1 MPARRLARVKTPTV
15 LQLEAVEC
23 GAASLAIVLGHYGR
37 VEPLPTLRQEC
48 GVSRDGST
56 ASNVLRAA
64 RRFGMIAK
72 GFSRDIEEL
81 RELAPPFIVFWNFDH
96 FLVVEGFG
104 KREVYLNDPATGH
117 RAVTLSE
124 FEKSYTGVALVL
136 RPGPDFKKGG
146 RPPSVMRA
154 MATRLIGAGTALCY
168 CVVAGFLL
176 VIPAL
181 ALAGFTRVFLDSVL
195 LERRVEWLRPI
206 MLAMAVAVLVQAGL
220 RILQRRHL
228 RRLRLMLSIRLA
240 SRFMWTLLQLPALFY
255 AQRFSGDV
263 AHRSRLNDKIADL
276 LSGKLVQTCIDAAMM
291 AFYAIAMCVYDGVL
305 SAIAVGAAVTNAV
318 VLRWISK
325 RRVEANMR
333 VLNEYGRSYGVSL
346 AGLQSIE
353 TIKSS
358 GLESNFFQKWSGHY
372 AKAAVARQDLEVSNQ
387 ALTVLPTFLTAT
399 SAALVHVVGAY
410 RIIDGQL
417 SIGELVA
424 FQTLMFAF
432 ISPVNNLVQMGGVLQ
447 ELHGDLQR
455 LDDVLGYPVVV
466 SAPTRE
472 LLGDDDRKIVRLQG
486 RVELSGVTFGY
497 SPLEAPLLRGFDLV
511 IEPGQRVALVGPS
524 GSGKST
530 LLKLISGELVAWE
543 GQIRFDGMPREEI
556 PQDVL
561 INSFSVVEQDI
572 FLFSGTVRE
581 NLSLW
586 DSTLPDTHLVRAC
599 EDAWIHNEV
608 LDVPGGYDGVLLEGG
623 CNVSGGQAQ
632 RLELAR
638 ALVNDPSILVLDEA
652 TSALDAETER
662 LVLERLRARECTM
675 IVVSH
680 RLSAIRD
687 CDQILVMEQ
696 GEIEERGT
704 HDELWEQKGRYHQ
717 LVGMESGLL
726 DG

>member
-1 MPARRLARVKTPTV
+1 MLARRRGVVKTPTI

-23 GAASLAIVLGHYGR
+23 GAASLAIVLGYYGR
-37 VEPLPTLRQEC
+37 IEPLPKLRQEC

-56 ASNVLRAA
+56 ASNVLKAA
-64 RRFGMIAK
+64 RRFDMSAK
-72 GFSRDIEEL
+72 GFSKDIENL
-81 RELAPPFIVFWNFDH
+81 QELAPPFIVFWNFDH

-104 KREVYLNDPATGH
+104 KREVFLNDPATGH
-117 RAVTLSE
+117 RTVTLLE

-146 RPPSVMRA
+146 RQPSVVRA
-154 MATRLIGAGTALCY
+154 VATRLIGAGTALSY

-181 ALAGFTRVFLDSVL
+181 AFAGLSRVFLDSVL
-195 LERRVEWLRPI
+195 LEQRVEWLRPI
-206 MLAMAVAVLVQAGL
+206 ILAMVVTVLVQAAL
-220 RILQRRHL
+220 RILQRLHL

-255 AQRFSGDV
+255 AHRFSGEV

-276 LSGKLVQTCIDAAMM
+276 LSGRLVQSCIDAAMM
-291 AFYAIAMCVYDGVL
+291 AFYAVAMFVYDGVL
-305 SAIAVGAAVTNAV
+305 TAIAIGAAATNAAA
-318 VLRWISK
+318 LRWISK

-333 VLNEYGRSYGVSL
+333 VLHEYGKSFGTSL
-346 AGLQSIE
+346 AGLQNIE
-353 TIKSS
+353 TIKST
-358 GLESNFFQKWSGHY
+358 GLESHFFQKWSGQY
-372 AKAAVARQDLEVSNQ
+372 AKAAIARQDLDVSNQ
-387 ALTVLPTFLTAT
+387 ALTILPTFLTAAVT
-399 SAALVHVVGAY
+399 ALVLVVGAY
-410 RIIDGQL
+410 RIIDGEL

-424 FQTLMFAF
+424 FQTLMLAF
-432 ISPVNNLVQMGGVLQ
+432 IAPVNNLVQMGGLMQ

-455 LDDVLGYPVVV
+455 LDDVLANPITESV
-466 SAPTRE
+466 SKRE
-472 LLGDDDRKIVRLQG
+472 LRGDDDRRIFRLKG
-486 RVELSGVTFGY
+486 HVELRKVTFGY
-497 SPLEAPLLRGFDLV
+497 SPLEPPLLDGFDLV
-511 IEPGQRVALVGPS
+511 IEPGQRIALVGPS

-530 LLKLISGELVAWE
+530 LLKLISGELTPWRGEV
-543 GQIRFDGMPREEI
+543 RFDKMPREEI

-561 INSFSVVEQDI
+561 INSFSVVEQDV
-572 FLFSGTVRE
+572 FLFSGTVRD

-586 DSTLPDTHLVRAC
+586 DSTVPDAHLVRAS
-599 EDAWIHNEV
+599 EDAWIHNEI
-608 LDVPGGYDGVLLEGG
+608 LDMPGGYDGTLLEGG

-632 RLELAR
+632 RMELAR
-638 ALVNDPSILVLDEA
+638 ALVNNPSILVLDEA

-687 CDQILVMEQ
+687 CDQILVMEH
-696 GEIEERGT
+696 GKIEERGT
-704 HDELWEQKGRYHQ
+704 HDDLWRRKGRYYQ
-717 LVGMESGLL
+717 LVGMESGLI